1 MKILVAGVGN
11 IFLGDDAFGVEMIQR
26 LRAIALPPEVILAD
40 FGIRSFDLA
49 YAMADGYDVI
59 ILLDAIS
66 HGDSPGQFPS
76 LNPKSKASA
85 T

>member
-11 IFLGDDAFGVEMIQR
+11 IFLGDDAFGVEMVQR
-26 LRAIALPPEVILAD
+26 LRSTPLPREVVLAD

-59 ILLDAIS
+59 IL
-66 HGDSPGQFPS
+66 
-76 LNPKSKASA
+76 
-85 T
+85 